1 MGSLC
6 QSVPPLQVWGTKKH
20 GVPRLEHD
28 DFGPLCRCCRSPI
41 WQIQY
46 LKLCIWVGPIIFIS
60 SFLPI
65 SLGEDLK
72 KRSSQRKKKSSGLA
86 CNWSSLINH
95 QRLVHWE
102 QLIHQH
108 YQKNK
113 FVVFWVVKKN
123 GCFSVGGS
131 ISIEQQASNQM
142 IGKLHGGGMERGVDV
157 LNYINKALHVSPK
170 GLWGRH
176 I

>member
-1 MGSLC
+1 MANTILKIVHVG
-6 QSVPPLQVWGTKKH
+6 
-20 GVPRLEHD
+20 
-28 DFGPLCRCCRSPI
+28 GPNNLHF
-41 WQIQY
+41 
-46 LKLCIWVGPIIFIS
+46 L
-60 SFLPI
+60 FLPI

-142 IGKLHGGGMERGVDV
+142 IGKLHGGGMERRDGVG
-157 LNYINKALHVSPK
+157 LYWTTLIRRCMSPPKAFGGDIYKWSWHPLIMVWALILSAV
-170 GLWGRH
+170 
-176 I
+176 